1 VTIPWLY
8 YIYRMYVDIHAQHVN
23 HTMSA
28 ICLGVI
34 FEKVDDVFLNIKV

>member
-8 YIYRMYVDIHAQHVN
+8 CIYRMYVDIHAHHVN
-23 HTMSA
+23 HTMNA

-34 FEKVDDVFLNIKV
+34 FEKVDDVLLNIKK